1 MLWDLSISDRFFEL
15 LLEERSH
22 QLDGGVPRE
31 RWWDFI
37 EYAKAR
43 LAESMEKHL
52 ADEIKW
58 WLEHYLEESAETELA
73 MELTAEWEQPCTQ

>member
-31 RWWDFI
+31 KWRDFI
-37 EYAKAR
+37 EYAKDR
-43 LAESMEKHL
+43 LDESMEKHL
-52 ADEIKW
+52 AAEIE
-58 WLEHYLEESAETELA
+58 WLIEHYLEESAEAELA
-73 MELTAEWEQPCTQ
+73 AELTAEWEQP